1 MFTWQEL
8 KEMHQKQCG
17 KPLQVM
23 VAVGPYTVNNELSFE
38 GLKDLVQLIN
48 REKPH
53 ALILAGPFINQ
64 QHEDVMSGDLKCN
77 DPSTGAEQFLDYN
90 SLFKEIMDYLY
101 KNMTDKNQT

>member
-1 MFTWQEL
+1 VAEGFMDTKKFNVNRIWKPNVQEVNAPMFTWQEL

-53 ALILAGPFINQ
+53 ALILAGPFIN
-64 QHEDVMSGDLKCN
+64 
-77 DPSTGAEQFLDYN
+77 
-90 SLFKEIMDYLY
+90 
-101 KNMTDKNQT
+101 